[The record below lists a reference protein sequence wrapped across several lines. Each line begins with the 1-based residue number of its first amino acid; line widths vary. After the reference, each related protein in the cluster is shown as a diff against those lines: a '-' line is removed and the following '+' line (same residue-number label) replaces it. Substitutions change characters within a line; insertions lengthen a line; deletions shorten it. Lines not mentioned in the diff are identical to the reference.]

1 MNLNAEK
8 TENDLMDL
16 YELTKLLPKDIDGGI
31 IESAA
36 ARQYF
41 TGFAS
46 DSGYLIVSKNGNV
59 FLTDSRYIEAAQNQI
74 DCCDVVLMTDAKVQ
88 IPKYL
93 KKFNC
98 SSVAIEANHVTVSG
112 LREYSKM
119 FKPDEIKAVF
129 DSRFDKYIRYLRC
142 TKKAEEIKY
151 IKAAQAIAQ
160 AAYDNAVRY
169 IKPGMTEKEVALA
182 LDFHMLRNGAEKV
195 SFDTIVVS
203 GKNSSLP
210 HGVPSDKRIEFGDFV
225 TMDFGAVVNGYHS
238 DMTRT
243 VAIGE
248 ASDEMAEIYSVVLE
262 AQMAAIEKAA
272 QGVMSKDLDAAAR
285 KVISDAGYGQFFGH
299 STGHGVGVEVH
310 EDPHVTPRSEY
321 VLRAGNIITVEPG
334 IYIPD
339 KFGVRIEDML
349 LITADGC
356 ENLTSTP
363 KELMVINN

>member
-1 MNLNAEK
+1 MELYNL
-8 TENDLMDL
+8 TQM
-16 YELTKLLPKDIDGGI
+16 LPKDIDGGI
-31 IESAA
+31 IESPA

-41 TGFAS
+41 TGFTT
-46 DSGYLIVSKNGNV
+46 DSGYLIVSKNGSV
-59 FLTDSRYIEAAQNQI
+59 FLTDSRYIEAAQAQI
-74 DCCDVVLMTDAKVQ
+74 DCCDVVLLTDAKVQ

-98 SSVAIEANHVTVSG
+98 SSIALEANHVTISG
-112 LREYSKM
+112 LRDYSKM
-119 FKPDEIKAVF
+119 FKAEDFKAVF
-129 DSRFDKYIRYLRC
+129 DSRFDKYIKHLRC
-142 TKKAEEIKY
+142 IKQEEEVKS

-160 AAYDNAVRY
+160 AAYDNAVKY

-203 GKNSSLP
+203 GKNTSLP
-210 HGVPSDKRIEFGDFV
+210 HGVPTDKKIEFGDFV

-248 ASDEMAEIYSVVLE
+248 ADDTMSEVYSIVLE
-262 AQMAAIEKAA
+262 AQTAAIEKAA
-272 QGVMSKDLDAAAR
+272 AGVAAKDVDAAAR
-285 KVISDAGYGQFFGH
+285 SIIEEAGYGKNFGH
-299 STGHGVGVEVH
+299 STGHGVGVEIH
-310 EDPHVTPRSEY
+310 EEPNVSPKSEY
-321 VLRAGNIITVEPG
+321 VLREGNIITAEPG

-349 LITADGC
+349 LITNDGC

-363 KELMVINN
+363 KELMVLNN

>member
-1 MNLNAEK
+1 ME
-8 TENDLMDL
+8 L
-16 YELTKLLPKDIDGGI
+16 YELTKMFPKDIDGGI
-31 IESAA
+31 IESPA

-41 TGFAS
+41 TGFNA

-59 FLTDSRYIEAAQNQI
+59 FLTDSRYIEAAQAQV
-74 DCCDVVLMTDAKVQ
+74 DCCDVVLLTDAKTQ

-98 SSVAIEANHVTVSG
+98 SSVAIEARHVTVSG
-112 LREYSKM
+112 LRDYSKM
-119 FKPDEIKAVF
+119 FKADDFKAVF
-129 DSRFDKYIRYLRC
+129 DNRFDKFIRYLRC
-142 TKKAEEIKY
+142 AKREEEIKH

-169 IKPGMTEKEVALA
+169 IKPGMTEREVALA

-203 GKNSSLP
+203 GKKTSLP
-210 HGVPSDKRIEFGDFV
+210 HGVPSDKKIEFGDFV

-243 VAIGE
+243 IAIGE
-248 ASDEMAEIYSVVLE
+248 ASDEMAEIYSIVLE
-262 AQMAAIEKAA
+262 AQTAAIEKAA
-272 QGVMSKDLDAAAR
+272 AGVVAKDVDAAAR
-285 KVISDAGYGQFFGH
+285 SVIEQAGYGKYFGH
-299 STGHGVGVEVH
+299 STGHGVGVEIH
-310 EDPHVTPRSEY
+310 EDPSISSVNEY
-321 VLRAGNIITVEPG
+321 VLCEGNVITAEPG
-334 IYIPD
+334 IYIPN

-363 KELMVINN
+363 KELTVINN